1 MVDFQDVMSIWCFK
15 DKFYVM
21 CVGDRHLEIERQ
33 KLWDITSFSIR
44 PIEVADTTLWT
55 SVGGT
60 DTHTTVSSIVIIYP
74 ARGYDRVD
82 IALFVAKYDFSVME
96 LKEVNNFGDRV
107 LFLSNTTCVSC
118 SAADLGLSKGCL
130 YYTLDEDLSLHKFEI
145 ESNGNSVLLPCLKV
159 PTTWYTSGWMM
170 VHDKHRMREDR
181 ELKAVLDNK
190 TGRTG
195 NDKNEDQRETYYRGE
210 LQEAIPWDILNEDLV
225 GLIANYLHR
234 LDCIHFRLVSKAN
247 RAVMPMV
254 KLTTSCVYNFV
265 NPMHNNENYLM
276 NLSDLLGA
284 TIRFQKG
291 GWLLMSKGFNSVF
304 FYNPFTKENINLPDL
319 PVDMYSFSAI
329 SFSSTPTSSDCMVF
343 AIQQMRAGDGMSS
356 EISIYLI
363 KRGAALWS
371 IYNFQNMST
380 EKFMPLHN
388 TPVFHNGGFYC
399 LDYNGTLGVFKLQ
412 DYSWK
417 VLEKPHQQFSGIYPS
432 FLVEC
437 AGQILLV
444 KLGHLGASVR
454 VFRLY
459 FSKMGWDEVWNLGK
473 HMLFISYTSCF
484 SAIAPNMRMENKIY
498 FPRLCNYHSFGSRHS
513 ADNFYDTEGW
523 YTNCTWIEPN
533 WSKAQELDWLKSPL

>member
-1 MVDFQDVMSIWCFK
+1 MVLILFERKDERYDHLLMYCFPGDKQRRTQKVARDMVDIQDVMSIWCFK

-33 KLWDITSFSIR
+33 QLGDITSFSVR

-60 DTHTTVSSIVIIYP
+60 DTHTTVSSLQFVECGDELFKIVIIYP

-96 LKEVNNFGDRV
+96 LKEVDSFGD
-107 LFLSNTTCVSC
+107 
-118 SAADLGLSKGCL
+118 
-130 YYTLDEDLSLHKFEI
+130 H
-145 ESNGNSVLLPCLKV
+145 
-159 PTTWYTSGWMM
+159 
-170 VHDKHRMREDR
+170 
-181 ELKAVLDNK
+181 
-190 TGRTG
+190 
-195 NDKNEDQRETYYRGE
+195 NEDQREAKDGGE

-254 KLTTSCVYNFV
+254 KLTASCTTRCMYLSPWLVFSRNKFQDVYNFV
-265 NPMHNNENYLM
+265 NPMHNKENYLM
-276 NLSDLLGA
+276 NLSDILGA

-319 PVDMYSFSAI
+319 PVDMYSFSGI
-329 SFSSTPTSSDCMVF
+329 SFSSSPTSSDCMVF
-343 AIQQMRAGDGMSS
+343 AIQQMRAGDGMSN
-356 EISIYLI
+356 EISIYFI

-371 IYNFQNMST
+371 IFNSQNMST

-388 TPVFHNGGFYC
+388 TPVFHNGAFYC
-399 LDYNGTLGVFKLQ
+399 LDYNGKLGVFSLE
-412 DYSWK
+412 DSNWK

-437 AGQILLV
+437 AG
-444 KLGHLGASVR
+444 
-454 VFRLY
+454 
-459 FSKMGWDEVWNLGK
+459 
-473 HMLFISYTSCF
+473 
-484 SAIAPNMRMENKIY
+484 
-498 FPRLCNYHSFGSRHS
+498 
-513 ADNFYDTEGW
+513 
-523 YTNCTWIEPN
+523 
-533 WSKAQELDWLKSPL
+533 